1 MESPLKKLLISCL
14 LVNKHG
20 CHRQFLLLIGR
31 LKKIDWLAG
40 SGDGL
45 VFVLPI
51 KLMQISVFFAD

>member
-1 MESPLKKLLISCL
+1 MKT
-14 LVNKHG
+14 H
-20 CHRQFLLLIGR
+20 HRQFLLLIGR

-51 KLMQISVFFAD
+51 KLMQISIDWFTME